1 MPLTTTRRGPADP
14 HRRSVLTG
22 AAALGAAA
30 LLAGCSAH
38 QDGAE
43 GDKRAAVGARLRAR
57 AARDSTALL
66 ERYEATLAAH
76 AGLAGRLTP
85 LRAEVALH
93 ARAFGAREKRATGS
107 STPSASSSAST
118 SPASPTS
125 PSTVSSSSAS
135 STSSASPTADTDVP
149 RDEKGALGALADAE
163 RRTADAHL
171 AALADAPPELARLLA
186 SVAAAGAAHVY
197 LLTEGS

>member
-1 MPLTTTRRGPADP
+1 M
-14 HRRSVLTG
+14 LTG

-43 GDKRAAVGARLRAR
+43 GDKRAAAGARLRAR

-76 AGLAGRLTP
+76 AGLAGRLAP
-85 LRAEVALH
+85 LRSEVALH

-118 SPASPTS
+118 SPASPSPSSAS

-135 STSSASPTADTDVP
+135 SASPTAGTDVP